1 MSAPNYTV
9 SMVAYPLLPGQPAPV
24 GACLVLVDGQY
35 QISTLAARGVDYL
48 KSSGIVT
55 SAGAVNSG
63 VFMQSFG
70 DIPASI
76 SGLGPGLNTYVRVG
90 DTGYLERRPSISP
103 IDDIVGWCEP
113 DGTCHLFFGGVYNT
127 TGGGGSGDAVSIQL
141 VPVDPTAP
149 TPTQA
154 LVFDGTYWTPGG
166 ADAKTIQG
174 ISVAITA
181 PTTGDALVFDGF
193 GWGPAP
199 GGSGDAT
206 SIQGTPVDPATP
218 NEGDVLV
225 CDGGIWTPGFAPSD
239 ADKIQGVP
247 VSATPP
253 NINDTLVYNGFT
265 YVPAPGGGGG
275 SGNATS
281 IQSNAVSPGTI
292 TAAKSVYIWNG
303 SALVARPLT
312 QSDIGP
318 DFSVSLSGGVTREVG
333 QAASGLTFTA
343 SYTGGTPTSATL
355 TNNNGDPAFVVPNP
369 YTSASPPWSIT
380 KTANNALVVVTITA
394 QPGSVSDTVNLS
406 WQPRVFYGVAVPGA
420 ITEAFIEA
428 LASQPLASGKARTV
442 AYNAGVA
449 EKCYYAVPSSY
460 GVPSGTVSG
469 FPFGATN
476 VGTVSITNGFG
487 DTQNY
492 VVMESNLAGLGAI
505 TVVWS

>member
-1 MSAPNYTV
+1 MSTPNYTV
-9 SMVAYPLLPGQPAPV
+9 AMVAYPILPGQTAPV
-24 GACLVLVDGQY
+24 GVSLVLVDGVY

-55 SAGAVNSG
+55 SAGAVNQG
-63 VFMQSFG
+63 VFMQSYG

-103 IDDIVGWCEP
+103 IDDIVGWCGP
-113 DGTCHLFFGGVYNT
+113 DGSVHLFYGGLYNT
-127 TGGGGSGDAVSIQL
+127 TGGGGPGDAVSIQG
-141 VPVDPTAP
+141 VPVDPSAP
-149 TPTQA
+149 TPTQT
-154 LVFDGTYWTPGG
+154 LNFDGTYWIPGG

-174 ISVAITA
+174 VSVAITPPA
-181 PTTGDALVFDGF
+181 AGEALVFDGF
-193 GWGPAP
+193 GYTPTAVG
-199 GGSGDAT
+199 GGSGNAT
-206 SIQGTPVDPATP
+206 SIQGVA
-218 NEGDVLV
+218 VAV
-225 CDGGIWTPGFAPSD
+225 
-239 ADKIQGVP
+239 
-247 VSATPP
+247 TPP
-253 NINDTLVYNGFT
+253 NLNDTLVFDGFG

-275 SGNATS
+275 SGDATS
-281 IQSNAVSPGTI
+281 IQSNPVSPGI
-292 TAAKSVYIWNG
+292 ISAVKSVYIWNG

-380 KTANNALVVVTITA
+380 KTANNASVSVTITA
-394 QPGSVSDTVNLS
+394 QPGSVQSSTNLS

-487 DTQNY
+487 VTQNY

>member
-1 MSAPNYTV
+1 MTAPNYTV
-9 SMVAYPLLPGQPAPV
+9 SMVAYPVLPGEVAPV
-24 GACLVLVDGQY
+24 GACLVLVDGKY

-55 SAGAVNSG
+55 AAGAVNQG

-76 SGLGPGLNTYVRVG
+76 SGLGAGLNTYVRVG

-113 DGTCHLFFGGVYNT
+113 DGSVHLFFGGLYNT
-127 TGGGGSGDAVSIQL
+127 TGGGGPGDAVSIQG

-149 TPTQA
+149 LTGEA
-154 LVFDGTYWTPGG
+154 LTFDGTYWIPGG

-174 ISVAITA
+174 VSVAIT
-181 PTTGDALVFDGF
+181 PPNLNDTLVFDGF
-193 GWGPAP
+193 GYSPAP
-199 GGSGDAT
+199 GGGGSGDAT
-206 SIQGTPVDPATP
+206 SIQG
-218 NEGDVLV
+218 E
-225 CDGGIWTPGFAPSD
+225 
-239 ADKIQGVP
+239 P

-253 NINDTLVYNGFT
+253 TVNQYLKYDGAQWL
-265 YVPAPGGGGG
+265 PAAGGGGGG
-275 SGNATS
+275 SDASS
-281 IQSNAVSPGTI
+281 IQTYPVDAAAPTAVKATLVWDG
-292 TAAKSVYIWNG
+292 AKYVS
-303 SALVARPLT
+303 RTLT

-355 TNNNGDPAFVVPNP
+355 TNNDGDPPFVVPNP

-380 KTANNALVVVTITA
+380 KTANNASVVVTITA
-394 QPGSVSDTVNLS
+394 QPGSVSDTTNLS
-406 WQPRVFYGVAVPGA
+406 WQPKVFYGSAVPGT
-420 ITEAFIEA
+420 IDEAFIEA
-428 LASQPLASGKARTV
+428 LASQPLASSKARTV
-442 AYNAGVA
+442 AYNAAPG
-449 EKCYYAVPSSY
+449 EKAYYCVPTAY

-476 VGTVSITNGFG
+476 VGTVSVTNAFG
-487 DTQNY
+487 VTQNY
-492 VVMESNLAGLGAI
+492 YVMESNLAGLGAF